1 MVVADEPDWDHREP
15 LELDFGPA
23 DSARLE
29 LAYALAG
36 GAKPAGWWS
45 KSHGRILT
53 AARSRTWPARLVDVE
68 TLACEIVGDEFY
80 DVLQSPLTGLHPAQ
94 WLRALVQHTGA
105 ALRAD
110 LAHDSGQWRQLWALL
125 CGVALMVPP
134 GDEKLGRVAREF
146 FPDIED
152 PYETAQAE
160 VEAAAQLLADRGLAA
175 GFEHPDDGWSP
186 AGDPL
191 VARDAYGSRLLLVAP
206 FSHGQGQDGDTPD
219 HWYAWVIDACWV
231 NSVERAGVFGSA
243 EEALLDW
250 QAATGTVTDG
260 ATLSPIAPALTA
272 KLLAPSLV
280 TGPLADILR
289 GDETR
294 EYIREHYRHRRRAH
308 ELTGSPGPATG
319 RASAASFDAV
329 PEFKA
334 FLRWYAARGHDV
346 SGEVKDD
353 AGTILE
359 HWGPPEH
366 LDARMF
372 YACSP
377 HRIEMTA
384 HMLREQYDAEYANAA
399 LRLLPQWTE
408 WCIEKSG
415 VTGELA
421 ARARGAAL
429 TEAAALVEEDEEE
442 DDDDWE

>member
-15 LELDFGPA
+15 LESDFGSV

-29 LAYALAG
+29 LAYILAG

-53 AARSRTWPARLVDVE
+53 AARGRTWPARLVDVE
-68 TLACEIVGDEFY
+68 TLACEIVGDEFN
-80 DVLQSPLTGLHPAQ
+80 DALQSSLSGLHPAQ

-110 LAHDSGQWRQLWALL
+110 LAHNSGQWRQLWALL
-125 CGVALMVPP
+125 CGMALMVAP
-134 GDEKLGRVAREF
+134 GDAELGRMAREV

-160 VEAAAQLLADRGLAA
+160 VEAAARLLADRGLAA
-175 GFEHPDDGWSP
+175 GFEYPDDGWSP

-191 VARDAYGSRLLLVAP
+191 VARDTYGSRFLLVAP
-206 FSHGQGQDGDTPD
+206 FSHGRGGDGTGPD
-219 HWYAWVIDACWV
+219 HWYAWDIDACWV
-231 NSVERAGVFGSA
+231 QSVVWAGVPGSA
-243 EEALLDW
+243 EEALRDW
-250 QAATGTVTDG
+250 QAAAGACADG
-260 ATLSPIAPALTA
+260 ATLSPSAPAMTG
-272 KLLAPSLV
+272 KLLAPALA

-294 EYIREHYRHRRRAH
+294 EYIREYYRNRRRAH
-308 ELTGSPGPATG
+308 ELAGSLRP
-319 RASAASFDAV
+319 AASFDAD
-329 PEFKA
+329 PELKA

-346 SGEVKDD
+346 CGEVKDD
-353 AGTILE
+353 AGTILDQ
-359 HWGPPEH
+359 WGPHEH

-384 HMLREQYDAEYANAA
+384 HMLREQYDAEDANST
-399 LRLLPQWTE
+399 LRLLPAWTE
-408 WCIEKSG
+408 WCIENSG
-415 VTGELA
+415 LTGDLA

-429 TEAAALVEEDEEE
+429 TEAAALVEEKEEE
-442 DDDDWE
+442 DDDEWE